1 MKQSNIRFNIQLDDK
16 NIPEKISW
24 EATDNPHG
32 GIEETKAIAI
42 SVWDDEQKNTMR
54 IDLWNKD
61 MRVDEMKLFCLETIA
76 GVSETIKTSTGDT
89 EMADKIKDLVK
100 QLMTEIDK
108 K

>member
-1 MKQSNIRFNIQLDDK
+1 MKKSSITFNIQLDDK
-16 NIPEKISW
+16 NIPEKILW

-32 GIEETKAIAI
+32 GTEETKAIAI
-42 SVWDDEQKNTMR
+42 SVWDEEQKNTMR

-76 GVSETIKTSTGDT
+76 GVSETIRSSTGDA
-89 EMADKIKDLVK
+89 EMADKIKELVK
-100 QLMTEIDK
+100 KLMLEADK